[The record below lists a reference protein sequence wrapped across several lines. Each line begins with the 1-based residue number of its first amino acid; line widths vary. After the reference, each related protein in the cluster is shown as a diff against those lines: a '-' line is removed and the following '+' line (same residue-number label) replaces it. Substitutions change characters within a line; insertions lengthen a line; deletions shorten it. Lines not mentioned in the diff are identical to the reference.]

1 MENSNQKP
9 NNTSSRSIIKINNV
23 DMTFHLASGD
33 VNVLKSIDLDIKQNS
48 FSIIYGPS
56 GSGKSTLLNI
66 ISGLQPP
73 SSGEVIINGSNVY
86 KLSSDARAYFR
97 SQTLGIVYQSMYW
110 VKSLSVIENIAMPLY
125 VAGYDRHIA
134 NEQATKALK
143 QVGLEEFAHY
153 QPTLLSGG
161 QQQRVAMARAI
172 IAGPE
177 LIFADE
183 PTGNLDTKNGD
194 MIMDLLKKVQKET
207 GRTIVMITHNLDYL
221 HLSDK
226 HIHIIDGQIVAS
238 DKGSKKSTDTRG

>member
-1 MENSNQKP
+1 MDGGNKKENSIN
-9 NNTSSRSIIKINNV
+9 SRSIIKISNV
-23 DMTFHLASGD
+23 DMTFKLASGD
-33 VNVLKSIDLDIKQNS
+33 VNVLKGINLDIKPNS

-73 SSGEVIINGSNVY
+73 TSGEVVINNSSVY

-134 NEQATKALK
+134 NEQALKALK
-143 QVGLEEFAHY
+143 QVGLEEFVNY

-161 QQQRVAMARAI
+161 QQQRVSMARALV
-172 IAGPE
+172 AGPE
-177 LIFADE
+177 IILADE

-194 MIMDLLKKVQKET
+194 MIMDLLKKIQKEMD
-207 GRTIVMITHNLDYL
+207 RTIVMITHNLDYL

-226 HIHIIDGQIVAS
+226 QIHITDGQIIDA
-238 DKGSKKSTDTRG
+238 DKKSKKAK